1 MQIHYLHKNL
11 YKLYSLVVPEK
22 IKTDYEKLCEE
33 QGKRW
38 ELFHSHGISNKKRQ
52 LLDQEENSRNL

>member
-33 QGKRW
+33 QVKQW
-38 ELFHSHGISNKKRQ
+38 ELFHSHGINKKKQ